1 MLIIVQG
8 KNLQKLNN
16 LPVAG
21 IFRRYDL
28 INMEKTCAFD
38 AIPVKI
44 ARSAFFSHKERFGL
58 KPKAHNFCRRRRL
71 EAWMPLKEMENGMKD
86 EMIMETILE
95 TNIGNR
101 PPSRGKV
108 RDIYDLGDKLLIVA
122 SDRLSAFD
130 VVMTNGIPYKGIVLT
145 RISRFWFDFLSD
157 SIEHHLISDN
167 VATFPEP
174 FCGYAKQL
182 AGRSML
188 VKKVK
193 VLPVECVVR
202 GYLAGSGWKEYQQ
215 SGTVCGQKLPAGLKQ
230 CEKLPELIF
239 TPATKAELGE
249 HDENISFEQC
259 VEIIGKDAADYVRSK
274 SREIFE
280 KASEYAESKGIIL
293 ADTKFEWGLVD
304 GKIILIDE
312 VLTPD
317 SSRFWPVDKY
327 EPGRDQESFDKQFV
341 RNYLESINFDKSG
354 PGVKLPE
361 DITAKT
367 SKKYIEGYERLT
379 GRKFPNESF

>member
-1 MLIIVQG
+1 MEMEST
-8 KNLQKLNN
+8 
-16 LPVAG
+16 
-21 IFRRYDL
+21 
-28 INMEKTCAFD
+28 MEKE
-38 AIPVKI
+38 II
-44 ARSAFFSHKERFGL
+44 A
-58 KPKAHNFCRRRRL
+58 
-71 EAWMPLKEMENGMKD
+71 
-86 EMIMETILE
+86 ETVLE
-95 TNIGNR
+95 TNIGLR
-101 PPSRGKV
+101 QPSRGKV

-145 RISRFWFDFLSD
+145 RISRFWFDFLAD

-167 VATFPEP
+167 VSTYPEP
-174 FCGYAKQL
+174 FCDHAKQL

-188 VKKVK
+188 VKKVE

-249 HDENISFEQC
+249 HDENISFERC
-259 VEIIGKDAADYVRSK
+259 VEIIGADAADYVRSK
-274 SREIFE
+274 STEIFE
-280 KASEYAESKGIIL
+280 RASQYAESKGIIL

-317 SSRFWPVDKY
+317 SSRFWPADKY
-327 EPGRDQESFDKQFV
+327 EAGRDQESFDKQFV

-354 PGVKLPE
+354 PGVVLPE

-367 SKKYIEGYERLT
+367 SDKYIEGYERLT
-379 GRKFPNESF
+379 GKKFQK

>member
-1 MLIIVQG
+1 
-8 KNLQKLNN
+8 
-16 LPVAG
+16 
-21 IFRRYDL
+21 
-28 INMEKTCAFD
+28 MEKE
-38 AIPVKI
+38 II
-44 ARSAFFSHKERFGL
+44 A
-58 KPKAHNFCRRRRL
+58 
-71 EAWMPLKEMENGMKD
+71 
-86 EMIMETILE
+86 ETVLE
-95 TNIGNR
+95 TNIGLR
-101 PPSRGKV
+101 QPSRGKV

-145 RISRFWFDFLSD
+145 RISRFWFDFLAD

-167 VATFPEP
+167 VANFPEP
-174 FCGYAKQL
+174 FCDHGKQL

-188 VKKVK
+188 VKKVD

-249 HDENISFEQC
+249 HDENISFERC
-259 VEIIGKDAADYVRSK
+259 VEIIGQDAADYVRSK
-274 SREIFE
+274 STEIFE

-293 ADTKFEWGLVD
+293 ADTKFEWGIVD

-317 SSRFWPVDKY
+317 SSRFWPADKY
-327 EPGRDQESFDKQFV
+327 QAGRDQESFDKQFV
-341 RNYLESINFDKSG
+341 RNYLESVNFDKSG

-367 SKKYIEGYERLT
+367 SNKYIEGYERLT
-379 GRKFPNESF
+379 GKKFPKESF

>member
-1 MLIIVQG
+1 
-8 KNLQKLNN
+8 
-16 LPVAG
+16 
-21 IFRRYDL
+21 
-28 INMEKTCAFD
+28 
-38 AIPVKI
+38 
-44 ARSAFFSHKERFGL
+44 
-58 KPKAHNFCRRRRL
+58 
-71 EAWMPLKEMENGMKD
+71 MKD

-95 TNIGNR
+95 TNIGSR

-122 SDRLSAFD
+122 TDRLSAFD

-145 RISRFWFDFLSD
+145 RISRFWFDFLSG

-167 VATFPEP
+167 VANFPEP
-174 FCGYAKQL
+174 FRSHTRQL

-188 VKKVK
+188 VKKVE

-202 GYLAGSGWKEYQQ
+202 GYLAGSGFKEYQQ
-215 SGTVCGQKLPAGLKQ
+215 NGTVCGQKLPTGLKQ

-239 TPATKAELGE
+239 TPATKAELGD
-249 HDENISFEQC
+249 HDENISFEKC
-259 VEIIGKDAADYVRSK
+259 VEIIGAEAADYVRSK
-274 SREIFE
+274 STEIFQRS
-280 KASEYAESKGIIL
+280 SEYAESKGIIL

-317 SSRFWPVDKY
+317 SSRFWPADKY
-327 EPGRDQESFDKQFV
+327 EAGRDQESFDKQFV

-354 PGVKLPE
+354 PGVVLPE

-367 SKKYIEGYERLT
+367 SDKYIEGYERLT
-379 GRKFPNESF
+379 GKKFEK

>member
-1 MLIIVQG
+1 
-8 KNLQKLNN
+8 
-16 LPVAG
+16 
-21 IFRRYDL
+21 
-28 INMEKTCAFD
+28 
-38 AIPVKI
+38 
-44 ARSAFFSHKERFGL
+44 
-58 KPKAHNFCRRRRL
+58 
-71 EAWMPLKEMENGMKD
+71 MKD
-86 EMIMETILE
+86 EMIMEIVLE
-95 TNIGNR
+95 TNIGSR

-157 SIEHHLISDN
+157 SIEHHLISDK
-167 VATFPEP
+167 VADFPEP
-174 FCGYAKQL
+174 FCDHAEQL

-188 VKKVK
+188 VKKVE
-193 VLPVECVVR
+193 VLPVECVIR
-202 GYLAGSGWKEYQQ
+202 GYLAGSGWKEYNQN
-215 SGTVCGQKLPAGLKQ
+215 GTVCGQKLPAGLKL

-239 TPATKAELGE
+239 TPATKAERGT

-259 VEIIGKDAADYVRSK
+259 VGIIGENAAGYVRDK
-274 SREIFE
+274 STEIFE
-280 KASEYAESKGIIL
+280 RASEYAESKGIIL
-293 ADTKFEWGLVD
+293 ADTKFEWGLVN

-317 SSRFWPVDKY
+317 SSRFWPAHKY
-327 EPGRDQESFDKQFV
+327 EAGRDQESFDKQFV

-354 PGVKLPE
+354 PGVELPE

-367 SKKYIEGYERLT
+367 SDKYIEAYERLT
-379 GRKFPNESF
+379 GRKFQK